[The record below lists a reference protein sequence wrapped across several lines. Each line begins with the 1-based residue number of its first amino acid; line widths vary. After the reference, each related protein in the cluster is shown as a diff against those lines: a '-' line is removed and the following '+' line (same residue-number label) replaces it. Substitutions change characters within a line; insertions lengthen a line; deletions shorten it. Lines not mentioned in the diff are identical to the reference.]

1 MPNVVLTAQ
10 IQDAS
15 KWEAAFRTHVDVLRT
30 YTLQAPVQFAITDDE
45 IALYLQ
51 LNDLDAFKRAVE
63 SRATA
68 DAMAYDGV
76 KRETVRMFVLDK
88 TQGID

>member
-30 YTLQAPVQFAITDDE
+30 YTLQAPVQFAIAGNE
-45 IALYLQ
+45 VALYLQ
-51 LNDLDAFKRAVE
+51 PKDMDAFGRAME
-63 SRATA
+63 SKATV

-76 KRETVRMFVLDK
+76 KAETVRMFVLDK